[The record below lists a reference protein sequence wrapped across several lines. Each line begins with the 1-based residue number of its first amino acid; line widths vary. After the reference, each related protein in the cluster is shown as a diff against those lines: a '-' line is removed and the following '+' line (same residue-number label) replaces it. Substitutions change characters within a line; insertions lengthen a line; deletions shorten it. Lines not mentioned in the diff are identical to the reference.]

1 MSKRW
6 NMKGESMKDRV
17 KSAAEEI
24 KKTKY
29 RRKKKNG
36 NGEGI
41 AILLERWRR
50 KPASNQKTLEG

>member
-1 MSKRW
+1 
-6 NMKGESMKDRV
+6 MKGESMKDRV